1 MKIFFKKTLPVCLL
15 GLLAGA
21 LNGLLGAGGG
31 VAIVLGLR
39 PLLKNTSHDPRAVYV
54 SALCVMLPVSL
65 LTVLRYRAMGHL
77 DSAQISL
84 LALPAVLGGTVG
96 AWLLRRLSPTALAR
110 LFSAL
115 VLTSGIVMLP

>member
-1 MKIFFKKTLPVCLL
+1 MKTFFKKTLPVCLL

-31 VAIVLGLR
+31 VAIVLLLR
-39 PLLKNTSHDPRAVYV
+39 ATHKNTAHDPRAVYV

-77 DSAQISL
+77 ETERISYL
-84 LALPAVLGGTVG
+84 TIPAIVGGALG
-96 AWLLRRLSPTALAR
+96 AWLLRRLSPKTLAR

-115 VLTSGIVMLP
+115 VVVSGIVMLL

>member
-1 MKIFFKKTLPVCLL
+1 MKTFLKKTLPVCLL

-39 PLLKNTSHDPRAVYV
+39 PLQKNTPHDPRAVYV

-65 LTVLRYRAMGHL
+65 FTVLRYRAMGHL
-77 DSAQISL
+77 ETARISL
-84 LALPAVLGGTVG
+84 LALPAVIGGAVG

-115 VLTSGIVMLP
+115 VLVSGVVMLL

>member
-1 MKIFFKKTLPVCLL
+1 MKMFLRKTLPVCLL

-31 VAIVLGLR
+31 VAIVLGMR
-39 PLLKNTSHDPRAVYV
+39 PFLKNEPHDPRAVYV

-65 LTVLRYRAMGHL
+65 LTVLRYHSMGHL
-77 DSAQISL
+77 ETAQISL
-84 LALPAVLGGTVG
+84 LALPAIAGGVLG
-96 AWLLRRLSPTALAR
+96 AWLLRRLSPSALSR

-115 VLTSGIVMLP
+115 VLVSGVVMLV